1 MLKVQNTLRITEP
14 QTKVS
19 VAAQSKGNSEDGG
32 CTSHTESK
40 CLVGNE
46 KLFLD
51 LEGPETKTMSFKP
64 ENSLG
69 ITYGMESSLEK
80 EIRYKTQADEMR
92 EK

>member
-1 MLKVQNTLRITEP
+1 MVVAQATLN
-14 QTKVS
+14 QS
-19 VAAQSKGNSEDGG
+19 VWWEMK
-32 CTSHTESK
+32 
-40 CLVGNE
+40 

-69 ITYGMESSLEK
+69 ITYGMEGSLEK